1 MKGYHE
7 GRRKNK
13 FFMGLI
19 SIVLCFSIIG
29 ASTMTAFAATPVEES
44 RDTTPKLTFNGVDSI
59 AEDELCLIVFNDMT
73 QNGADSEGRAIIGGD
88 LVVEGGW
95 SASISHSYPNE
106 YVLMVGGNISGGNI
120 DGGGCIA
127 IGGGAYSETL
137 INVSG
142 NCSHGGTDAVHVDN
156 SGWIEN
162 YITKAEQA
170 FTAASAQYA
179 NLPADGTALRGG
191 WNQHWDLIANPNHV
205 EGEPHVFYVDGSAP
219 LSEIAFYGDF
229 GSDPIVINVS
239 GSNVQ
244 FTGGNGVMVS
254 GNSLNAWDNATQTNI
269 SAPGANIDVEYIK
282 ANTVWNIYEA
292 EAVEIKYQAVQG
304 SLLAPYATVTG
315 TQGHVN
321 GSTVVRNMVG
331 AGGFEY
337 HTGNFFKNPF
347 SAALEVTKVVNGT
360 ADSAAEKEFRFQ
372 LQKADGTLVKEFT
385 LEAGKTWRFSE
396 FEENVTYKVVEL
408 DSSEL
413 YTFNK
418 AEATGS
424 VDSIKGKTVTF
435 TATDGSSRH
444 ITFYNDAVEVVKEG
458 SITVKK
464 NLDDAVDPNAEFVF
478 NLEYYD
484 GGWQK
489 VDSVKLSDGKTH
501 TFSKLPLGTYRVT
514 EDVDSGKYT
523 TSVVTTV
530 NADAVVASSQEIT
543 LNESLLDQSVTFT
556 NTRNYGSINVSK
568 LVNGTDAQDS
578 FTFRLYKEE
587 NGSWVPAGVDD
598 ITVTAGSSASF
609 NGLPYGVTYAVA
621 ELNSANY
628 SFASV
633 VGGTNESLT
642 IDGNPAVKVVVGT
655 NASIAFTNTL
665 KTGNLTVTKTVSGTG
680 NAGDTFSFTL
690 QKKNGTSWSTVET
703 FTLKA
708 GETKNFTGLTA
719 NTTYRVYEATIGEIY
734 DRGAI
739 TGADSIEDD
748 IYAIFTLGADENR
761 TVAFTNV
768 VKPGSITVSKVVND
782 NFDNAQ
788 KSFAFTLYE
797 SADNGTNWN
806 AVETFTLA
814 AGENKTFSDLDTEK
828 LYKVVESEYAN
839 YNTTVKVGSASVNG
853 TDTGSFKIS
862 PNADLSVV
870 YTNNR
875 KTADLTVKKEIN
887 GTPFSANDSFTFRLF
902 KQSGNSWV
910 SAGAEDIT
918 VKANGTA
925 KFTGLAYG
933 VTYAVAEL
941 NNAEYT
947 FTSVTGGSA
956 VTVNGMSGASVAVDG
971 AETLTFTNT
980 PIPKI
985 GGFTVTKSVSGYG
998 IASDKFTF
1006 KVEKKN
1012 GDKWAEVETF
1022 TLTAGA
1028 SKTFSDLTA
1037 GDVYRISETS
1047 APDSY
1052 KLANV
1057 AGADSVIN
1065 GVATITIVDKS
1076 CPSIVF
1082 TNEVKTGS
1090 IKVTK
1095 TLNDKF
1101 DNAAASFSFTA
1112 YESTDGKTWTA
1123 IETFTLAGGEY
1134 KTISGLDVTKSYK
1147 VVEADY
1153 SATYETT
1160 VKVGSKET
1168 AALDSGSFT
1177 LTADSATAV
1186 AFTNTRKTASLTV
1199 KKAMDGQAYDGDTFK
1214 FRLYKQV
1221 GSEWV
1226 EAGVDDV
1233 TVKPNGSA
1241 TFENLAYG
1249 NTYAVVELAAEEYTL
1264 VSVTGANVTVDG
1276 ASGSKFVVNGD
1287 AEVTF
1292 TNKPI
1297 PRLGGF
1303 TVTKQL
1309 TGGNAADE
1317 FGFTVQKK
1325 EGSSWVDFDSFTLRA
1340 GDSKIYTDLV
1350 EGETYRIYESETGA
1364 IYELASITGAN
1375 SVEGDRYAIV
1385 NIVEDKNPA
1394 VAFVNKVKQGTITVS
1409 KTLTDEAL
1417 SGTSTFK
1424 FELQKLVGS
1433 SYQKV
1438 EVKELSVGHGAS
1450 ATVTFEN
1457 LPYNETYRVV
1467 ELGAENY
1474 DTTTVFEGAATEGKT
1489 SAGIALDGDETVAF
1503 QNVKKVVL
1511 SVKKEIADGD
1521 TDLGKTFTFVIE
1533 RKIGNTWKT
1542 IETVTLMASD
1552 SAAEF
1557 EVETGTYRVL
1567 EMVGTEG
1574 YTYVGTTVSGGAA
1587 NVAETNANLDGVN
1600 YNGAQFV
1607 LSANA
1612 AAVVENRTVKGNIVL
1627 SKIVSDTVTPEK
1639 EFTFTLQQLV
1649 NGAWEDVLKADGA
1662 PVTVVLKHS
1671 EAVDLNQVAT
1681 LEYGSVYRVV
1691 ETVDN
1696 AIYETTVVTN
1706 GTNSN
1711 GAASGAITIGA
1722 KEASVAFTNT
1732 RRNAQLKIVKA
1743 LTAESSDLGE
1753 SFEIS
1758 VYKYTEADGW
1768 KLLTAAEDGVDGT
1781 FTIKAGANNG
1791 KYISLPVGASYK
1803 IVETKTGKSYNF
1815 ESFSDNVSANN
1826 TIKLMSDAEVV
1837 VYNAIKT
1844 GKLVVKKT
1852 LNDDITPDAVFTF
1865 NVTDS
1870 NGKVVASSTITGG
1883 ESFTV
1888 ENLPYGETYTVTEVV
1903 NSEVYETSVTINAK
1917 TEEGISGTVTIDSA
1931 EANIAFEN
1939 TRREGEVV
1947 IQKLLSEGS
1956 NEFDEKFSFTL
1967 YRLTDN
1973 GWTEIEKFN
1982 LGFNDTHKV
1991 SLQIGAQYGI
2001 VETATGASYE
2011 FDTTV
2016 ADTTYGQIVVGGV
2029 NNTGILFTLGTEGQK
2044 VNVYNKNRTAKIS
2057 VNKAVTG
2064 GEINGDEFTFVLQQ
2078 KVGSTYVDVSTA
2090 TIKGGES
2097 AIFTE
2102 NSNYPFYLGN
2112 EYRIVEKNLGT
2123 RYEIAEIVGADT
2135 NDLSKLTGEFVLNGN
2150 RDITFVNA
2158 VKQGSLNVK
2167 KILND
2172 KYDSNAKFTVI
2183 VRNADTKA
2191 TLASA
2196 TLGGG
2201 ETLTVDNIPYGTKVE
2216 VTEVYNDAVY
2226 TSTAAGVDANNIVVI
2241 GEENATVTFTNT
2253 RKLAS
2258 INVKKALPEGGAELG
2273 KTFSMKLEILKDGV
2287 WTEVESFKLKADET
2301 KTISGLFVGA
2311 TYRVVETDTTES
2323 FAYSSWTDGN
2333 AIYVE
2338 PDIQGASFKL
2348 EGDKDVTINN
2358 TLKTAKLTIGK
2369 TIAVG
2374 GQWEKGEEFTFV
2386 IEKFENGAW
2395 AEFETVTLT
2404 YENRTWTSEQL
2415 AVGEKYRVTE
2425 TNIGYRYELDKV
2437 DGADTVDLTAKS
2449 AEVVIDET
2457 GNTLLFTNKVKLG
2470 ALAVKKLL
2478 DDALEPDATFDFVA
2492 TDNKTGKTIA
2502 TFTLGHNQVF
2512 KLENLPFGT
2521 EVKIKELGAE
2531 HYETVVLGVV
2541 SKETIVKV
2549 DTLNETI
2556 EFENPR
2562 KTASLTVDKALAAG
2576 SNDLGEAFSFE
2587 LQVFDGEKW
2596 VKVEAFDLAA
2606 GESKKIDGLFV
2617 GASYRLIET
2626 KTGASYN
2633 YVGMSAGN
2641 PVSGADGVDFVLEG
2655 DTAITA
2661 TNVSRSASL
2670 TIEKIVKGNAYDD
2683 TFTFVVEKK
2692 DGNSWKAVKTVT
2704 LGGDNGMSYIFTG
2717 LTVGDVYRVTETNLA
2732 SRYTLTKIEGATSSS
2747 LTDGSA
2753 QVTIGN
2759 NGNTVTYTNTVKTG
2773 NVVIEKK
2780 LEDAFAPEAKF
2791 TFTAFNKTSGQSLG
2805 SKELGAGEQ
2814 WVIEALEYGD
2824 VIEIEELSTGALY
2837 TTTATGLD
2845 KGAVVVNAPSASVVF
2860 TNVRNTGSLTV
2871 KKNVDTGANLGKEF
2885 SFVLEIEKDGVW
2897 TEVESFK
2904 LKADQTKT
2912 ISGLYVG
2919 ATYRVVETDTTDA
2932 FTFAT
2937 ATGGEVATIE
2947 SGSAVTFIAA
2957 DKNDVAFTNSLKTA
2971 KLTISKTIAVGGE
2984 WVEGEKFTFIV
2995 ERFENGEWVEFDTA
3009 VVTYEDRTWTS
3020 DKEVRVGDKF
3030 RVTETEIGYRY
3041 QISDIVGGE
3050 NVDLTAKSAEVVV
3063 PVEGSNLVFVNEV
3076 KKGSLTVS
3084 KKLVDTV
3091 NPDET
3096 FAFTLYKY
3104 NAATETY
3111 EVADSFSL
3119 ANGEEKTFEGL
3130 LYGDLY
3136 KVVEQSNATLY
3147 ETSYIVGEGSAVKS
3161 SEASVTIANE
3171 ATKVAFTNTRAT
3183 AKLTVD
3189 KALLNGATDEEFSF
3203 TLEKK
3208 LANGEWQAVE
3218 SFTLTAASE
3227 PKAFNLEVET
3237 EYKITETVAD
3247 GSSFEFANAKGVADG
3262 YVNGTSYYF
3271 NLKTNSDVVFENQLK
3286 SAGLTVRKIAANA
3299 VDTDVF
3305 GFTLYKVNGS
3315 DAVAVE
3321 TFELKANEYKTFNGL
3336 LYGEKYIVKETEP
3349 SSRFELGS
3357 IDGADSVKLEEA
3369 YGVVEINGSE
3379 SMTFTNIIKTG
3390 EFTVKKTLTDA
3401 TDPTAEFTFEVY
3413 RNGKLVDTFKLA
3425 ANEEKTIESNSA
3437 YSVNF
3442 GDVFEIKEIGAGN
3455 YNTTVT
3461 IDGAAAGDAKLTI
3474 TKDSHKIGFDN
3485 VRRKATLTVAKA
3497 IKDGDNLFEDSFT
3510 FILEQKLGD
3519 EWKQIGEEFTLSI
3532 TPDAP
3537 KASTSFEL
3545 DVNGVYRVTET
3556 KTGENYVFDSVVNAV
3571 AVSGKSAG
3579 TLTLA
3584 DDTTVTF
3591 INTVKTGTVSV
3602 KKTLTDGYAPDAVF
3616 AFTATN
3622 AKTGEI
3628 IETFSLAGDQVWVS
3642 GQLPYGTI
3650 VKITEAEDDNY
3661 SVVTG
3666 GLNADGTVTVLK
3678 PNSDVN
3684 FTNIRK
3690 SANLTVEKKLENGGE
3705 ELGKEFKFVLQM
3717 KKDGEWINITSFKLK
3732 AGETYTAEDLFYGVD
3747 YRVIETDTSDSF
3759 DFVKAEGGTPVAVTT
3774 GDVIGSGAAV
3784 VLNADKTIKFTNK
3797 LKSAQLKITKDVAS
3811 LGDWL
3816 EHEVFTFDIQK
3827 LEADGTWTTVKED
3840 IKLTYDNKIFA
3851 MDAVVSDVYKIVET
3865 SDNYRYYL
3873 AGVAGAESFDLD
3885 TREATVT
3892 IAPSGA
3898 SVLFTND
3905 VYEGKIVISKVWDD
3919 SYDATRPFTFNIY
3932 KNGSAEPIDTIT
3944 LTGGES
3950 KVIET
3955 NDKYTV
3961 KYGDTIKVVETT
3973 GSDYTTTVKVDG
3985 KTANAVEVT
3994 VKKASTS
4001 VEFTNV
4007 RATASLTVEKAL
4019 EDSKNL
4025 GETFSFKLYQK
4036 DPNGAW
4042 AEIETFSLKAGANK
4056 TFDGLYVGV
4065 DYKVV
4070 ETKTGSYNFLTA
4082 EADGSEYAVSA
4093 DENAVTLTLA
4103 GDTDVTVKN
4112 VIKKASLTVNK
4123 TVVGNDYG
4131 DKFTFKIE
4139 KQNANGTWTV
4149 VKENVSISAAE
4160 NYTWYTDASVG
4171 DVYRVTETTTGAKWN
4186 LTKVTVNG
4194 AEADNA
4200 AIGTPYKVTI
4210 VEDGSVVAFTNTA
4223 KLGNVL
4229 ITKTVA
4235 DAFEPNAA
4243 FTFSAINLT
4252 TGEDYGVKTLANGET
4267 WKIENVEYGDKVQ
4280 VTEAVD
4286 GAVYTTTVNGNAA
4299 TAITLDVV
4307 AGDNKA
4313 AFVNTR
4319 NTASLNITKTLTAN
4333 GGEELGKEFKF
4344 ALEVQKGGAWAEVQN
4359 FTLKAGETK
4368 TINGLYVGASYRVI
4382 ETDSTAAFSFYGVTG
4397 GTTLEVNG
4405 AELKLADNNALEFTN
4420 DLNNATLTI
4429 RKAVEGGSAGTDTFT
4444 FKVEKKDG
4452 DKWIAQG
4459 EEIVLGVE
4467 NSFTWS
4473 KADALVGDVYRITE
4487 TNIGSRYELTAVDGA
4502 DEEGVALDLAQATVT
4517 IGAEGETVTF
4527 TNTVKVGEI
4536 LVTKTLNDVI
4546 DTTAGFGF
4554 DLFKVEN
4561 GEETKV
4567 ASFTLQNG
4575 QTWSSVDAGV
4585 VVKYGDSFIVR
4596 ETCDEKTYATTI
4608 TIDGT
4613 AAAADKVFT
4622 IAADET
4628 AVEFTN
4634 TRKTT
4639 DFELTKTV
4647 SGVTEYDEYF
4657 EIHMT
4662 GVFEDSNGE
4671 TITKKFVFNKTG
4683 KVEEPVEGV
4692 VYATIGDVVK
4702 VDGVFY
4708 GVEYTIEEVGAEYYS
4723 CYINNIQTNKAVV
4736 KTDVTTKGDVSNVR
4750 KTADLT
4756 VAKALTRGQDLGD
4769 SFTFQLFASIDGKW
4783 VKQGDAFELKVG
4795 ETKTFEGLAI
4805 GIDYKVIE
4813 TDTGDNYIFGGVDA
4827 DSKLVSTKD
4836 EKGASFLFTGDRTVT
4851 ISNII
4856 KTDSITVRKQIIGEG
4871 GDMNTAFG
4879 FELQQLVDGKWK
4891 SIETFTLK
4899 ANESKTFENLDLG
4912 ETFKVIETDTGK
4924 TFNFA
4929 GATIDN
4935 IGAKDKVDAD
4945 EKSATVVLNGAE
4957 DITFNNSP
4965 AIQKLTVEKKLTDK
4979 SADLGD
4985 KFGFHLYKEVDGSWI
5000 LDKTFYLKAGETAEF
5015 ETINGEKFKI
5025 VEFETGNY
5033 YQLSTILGAD
5043 TVSLA
5048 NNEAVVT
5055 TDTDETVTFTNEL
5068 LSGSLTINK
5077 YTSGL
5082 VSNSE
5087 EFDFIITDEKGN
5099 AFVNSAVTTGQFSLN
5114 AGESITLNDIPYG
5127 TVIKVTENVDGSRF
5141 LTMYKVSGDDVTYE
5155 GNATKNIVINK
5166 GSTIVDFTNQSK
5178 TTDIVESTVLG
5189 DNDKNPPNI
5198 IDRTSNTVIT
5208 GGTGGRENVGA
5219 VSNSTY
5225 TIRTDVLG
5233 ESDYA
5238 PETGDEEIPVSVII
5252 LMAVSGLMVLVLSK
5266 KRRVEA

>member
-44 RDTTPKLTFNGVDSI
+44 RDTTPILTFRGIDSI
-59 AEDELCLIVFNDMT
+59 AEDELCLIVFGDMD
-73 QNGADSEGRAIIGGD
+73 QSGADSEGRAIIGGD
-88 LVVEGGW
+88 LTIDGGW
-95 SASISHSYPNE
+95 SASVSHSYPDE
-106 YVLMVGGNISGGNI
+106 YVLVVGGNISGGNI

-137 INVSG
+137 VNVSG
-142 NCSHGGTDAVHVDN
+142 NCSHGGNDAVHVDT

-162 YITKAEQA
+162 YMTKAEQA

-179 NLPADGTALRGG
+179 SLPADGTAMRGG
-191 WNQHWDLIANPNHV
+191 WNQHWDLIANPDHV
-205 EGEPHVFYVDGSAP
+205 AGEPHVFYVDGSAP

-239 GSNVQ
+239 GANVE

-269 SAPGANIDVEYIK
+269 SAPAANIDVEYIK
-282 ANTVWNIYEA
+282 ANAVWNIYEA
-292 EAVEIKYQAVQG
+292 EAVEIKYQAIQG

-321 GSTVVRNMVG
+321 GTTVVKNMIG

-347 SAALEVTKVVNGT
+347 SAALEVSKQVEGT
-360 ADSAAEKEFRFQ
+360 PDAAAEKEFTFQ
-372 LQKADGTLVKEFT
+372 LLKADGTLVKEFT
-385 LEAGKTWRFSE
+385 LADGETWRFSE
-396 FEENVTYKVVEL
+396 FEENVAYKVVEL

-418 AEATGS
+418 VEATGS
-424 VDSIKGKTVTF
+424 FDDISGKTVTF

-444 ITFYNDAVEVVKEG
+444 ITFYNDAVEVIKEG
-458 SITVKK
+458 SIKVTKV
-464 NLDDAVDPNAEFVF
+464 LDDAVDPNAEFVID
-478 NLEYYD
+478 LEYYD
-484 GGWQK
+484 NGWQT
-489 VDSVKLSDGKTH
+489 VSSVKLSGGESY
-501 TFSKLPLGTYRVT
+501 TFEKLPLGTYRVT
-514 EDVDSGKYT
+514 ESVDSGKYT
-523 TSVVTTV
+523 TTVAVNGSDAAVGASKEVTLSE
-530 NADAVVASSQEIT
+530 NALDHAVV
-543 LNESLLDQSVTFT
+543 FT
-556 NTRNYGSINVSK
+556 NTRNYGSINVTK
-568 LVNGTDAQDS
+568 NVNGTDAEDT

-587 NGSWVPAGVDD
+587 NGTWVPAGVDD
-598 ITVTAGSSASF
+598 IIVTAGSSASF

-642 IDGNPAVKVVVGT
+642 IDGNPAVKVTVGT
-655 NASIAFTNTL
+655 NASVVFTNTL
-665 KTGNLTVTKTVSGTG
+665 KTGNLTVGKTVTGTG
-680 NAGDTFSFTL
+680 NANDTFSFTL
-690 QKKNGTSWSTVET
+690 QKQNGTSWTTIEN

-708 GETKNFTGLTA
+708 GQVKNFTGLTA
-719 NTTYRVYEATIGEIY
+719 NTTYRVYEASIGEIY
-734 DRGAI
+734 DRGSI
-739 TGADSIEDD
+739 TGADTVEDGV
-748 IYAIFTLGADENR
+748 YAVFTLGADDSRSIEFN
-761 TVAFTNV
+761 NV
-768 VKPGSITVSKVVND
+768 VKPGSITVSKLVND

-797 SADNGTNWN
+797 SANDGADWN

-814 AGENKTFSDLDTEK
+814 ATESKTFSGLDTEK

-839 YNTTVKVGSASVNG
+839 YSTTVKVGTSSVEG
-853 TDTGSFKIS
+853 VDTGAFEIA
-862 PNADLSVV
+862 PNADTAVV

-875 KTADLTVKKEIN
+875 KTADLTVKKAIN

-910 SAGAEDIT
+910 EAGAADVTIA
-918 VKANGTA
+918 ANGTA

-933 VTYAVAEL
+933 VTYAVAEIA
-941 NNAEYT
+941 NPEYT
-947 FTSVTGGSA
+947 FTSVTGGTA
-956 VTVNGMSGASVAVDG
+956 VTVNGMSGASVEVNG
-971 AETLTFTNT
+971 AAQLTFTNT
-980 PIPKI
+980 PIPKL

-998 IASDKFTF
+998 IAGDEFTF
-1006 KVEKKN
+1006 TVEKKN
-1012 GDKWAEVETF
+1012 GDSWTKVETF
-1022 TLTAGA
+1022 ILKAGE

-1037 GDVYRISETS
+1037 GDVYRVSET
-1047 APDSY
+1047 AIPGSY
-1052 KLANV
+1052 KLASV
-1057 AGADSVIN
+1057 TGADSVIN
-1065 GVATITIVDKS
+1065 GVASVTIVDKS
-1076 CPSIVF
+1076 CPTIVF

-1095 TLNDKF
+1095 TSNDKAA
-1101 DNAAASFSFTA
+1101 NATKSFSFTA

-1123 IETFTLAGGEY
+1123 IETFTLANGEY
-1134 KTISGLDVTKSYK
+1134 KTIAGLDVTKQYK

-1153 SATYETT
+1153 SATYTT
-1160 VKVGSKET
+1160 TAKVGGKET
-1168 AALDSGSFT
+1168 GALDSGSFT
-1177 LTADSATAV
+1177 LTADAATAV
-1186 AFTNTRKTASLTV
+1186 DFTNVRKTASLTV
-1199 KKAMDGQAYDGDTFK
+1199 KKAMDGKAYDGDTFK
-1214 FRLYKQV
+1214 FRLYQQN
-1221 GSEWV
+1221 GTEWV

-1241 TFENLAYG
+1241 VFENLAYG

-1264 VSVTGANVTVDG
+1264 VSVTGANVTIDG

-1325 EGSSWVDFDSFTLRA
+1325 DGSSWVDFDTFTLRA

-1350 EGETYRIYESETGA
+1350 EGEVYRIYESETGA
-1364 IYELASITGAN
+1364 IYELASITGAD
-1375 SVEGDRYAIV
+1375 SVEGDRYAVLTIA
-1385 NIVEDKNPA
+1385 EDKYPT

-1409 KTLTDEAL
+1409 KNLTDEAL
-1417 SGTSTFK
+1417 TGTSAFK

-1433 SYQKV
+1433 AYEKV
-1438 EVKELSVGHGAS
+1438 EVKELSVGHGAA

-1489 SAGIALDGDETVAF
+1489 SAGIALDGDETVVF
-1503 QNVKKVVL
+1503 QNVKKVKL
-1511 SVKKEIADGD
+1511 SVKKEIAEGD
-1521 TDLGKTFTFVIE
+1521 NDLGKTFTFVIQ
-1533 RKIGNTWKT
+1533 RKIGADWKT
-1542 IETVTLMASD
+1542 VETVTLMASD
-1552 SAAEF
+1552 AAAEF

-1567 EMVGTEG
+1567 EIGGTEG
-1574 YTYVGTTVSGGAA
+1574 YTYVNTAVSGGAA
-1587 NVAETNANLDGVN
+1587 NVTETNANLDGVN
-1600 YNGAQFV
+1600 CNGAQFV

-1612 AAVVENRTVKGNIVL
+1612 AAVVTNRTVKGNIVL
-1627 SKIVSDTVTPEK
+1627 SKIVSDTVTPDK
-1639 EFTFTLQQLV
+1639 EFTFTLQQLI
-1649 NGAWEDVLKADGA
+1649 NGEWADVLKADGA

-1696 AIYETTVVTN
+1696 AIYETTIVTN
-1706 GTNSN
+1706 GEHST
-1711 GAASGAITIGA
+1711 GAASGAVTIGA
-1722 KEASVAFTNT
+1722 KDASIAFTNT

-1743 LTAESSDLGE
+1743 LSDESKDLGE

-1768 KLLTAAEDGVDGT
+1768 KVLTEAEDGVDGT
-1781 FTIKAGANNG
+1781 FTIKAGANNA
-1791 KYISLPVGASYK
+1791 KYISIPVGATYK
-1803 IVETKTGKSYNF
+1803 IAETKTGKSYNF
-1815 ESFSDNVSANN
+1815 DSFSDNIGKNN
-1826 TIKLMSDAEVV
+1826 TITLMSDAEVI
-1837 VYNAIKT
+1837 VYNTIKT
-1844 GKLVVKKT
+1844 GKIVIKKT
-1852 LNDDITPDAVFTF
+1852 LNDEITPDAVFTF
-1865 NVTDS
+1865 NVTDAD
-1870 NGKVVASSTITGG
+1870 GKVVASGSIADG
-1883 ESFTV
+1883 EEFTV

-1903 NSEVYETSVTINAK
+1903 NKEVYETTVTANGK
-1917 TEEGISGTVTIDSA
+1917 TEESVSAAVTIKSA
-1931 EANIAFEN
+1931 EATVAFEN
-1939 TRREGEVV
+1939 TRREGEVT
-1947 IQKLLSEGS
+1947 IKKLLSEGS
-1956 NEFDEKFSFTL
+1956 NEFDEEFEMAL
-1967 YRLTDN
+1967 YRLTDD
-1973 GWTEIEKFN
+1973 GWVEIERFT

-2001 VETATGASYE
+2001 VETQTGASYE

-2016 ADTTYGQIVVGGV
+2016 EGTTYGQIVVKGV
-2029 NNTGILFTLGTEGQK
+2029 NNTGILFTLGTEGET
-2044 VNVYNKNRTAKIS
+2044 VNVYNKNRTAKVT

-2064 GEINGDEFTFVLQQ
+2064 GEINGDDFTFVLQQ
-2078 KVGSTYVDVSTA
+2078 KVGDKYVDVSTA
-2090 TIKGGES
+2090 TIKGGEG
-2097 AIFTE
+2097 AVFTE
-2102 NSNYPFYLGN
+2102 NPEYPFYLGN

-2123 RYEIAEIVGADT
+2123 RYEIAEIVGADST
-2135 NDLSKLTGEFVLNGN
+2135 DLANLFGEFVLDGSRNV
-2150 RDITFVNA
+2150 TFVNA
-2158 VKQGSLNVK
+2158 VKQGKLNVK
-2167 KILND
+2167 KVLND
-2172 KYDSNAKFTVI
+2172 KYDPDAKFTVI

-2191 TLASA
+2191 TLAST

-2201 ETLTVDNIPYGTKVE
+2201 DTLTVENIPYGTRVE

-2226 TSTAAGVDANNIVVI
+2226 TSTAAGVDAENIVVI
-2241 GEENATVTFTNT
+2241 GEANATVTFTNT

-2258 INVKKALPEGGAELG
+2258 LSVKKALPNGGAELD
-2273 KTFSMKLEILKDGV
+2273 KTFSMKLEILRDGE

-2301 KTISGLFVGA
+2301 KTIGGLFVGA

-2323 FAYSSWTDGN
+2323 FAYSSWTDGE

-2338 PDIQGASFKL
+2338 PDINGASFKL
-2348 EGDKDVTINN
+2348 EGDKEITINN
-2358 TLKTAKLTIGK
+2358 DLKTAKLTIGK
-2369 TIAVG
+2369 TVAIG

-2386 IEKFENGAW
+2386 IEKFENGEW
-2395 AEFETVTLT
+2395 TEFQTVVLT
-2404 YENRTWTSEQL
+2404 YENRTWTSGQL

-2449 AEVVIDET
+2449 AEVIIDET

-2470 ALAVKKLL
+2470 ALIVKKLL
-2478 DDALEPDATFDFVA
+2478 DDTLEPDATFDFVA

-2502 TFTLGHNQVF
+2502 TFTLGHNQTF
-2512 KLENLPFGT
+2512 TIDNLPFGT

-2531 HYETVVLGVV
+2531 NYETIVLGAV

-2549 DTLNETI
+2549 NTLTEVI

-2562 KTASLTVDKALAAG
+2562 KTASLDVTKALAAG
-2576 SNDLGEAFSFE
+2576 SNDLGETFKFE

-2596 VKVEAFDLAA
+2596 VEVEAFELKAA
-2606 GESKKIDGLFV
+2606 ETKHFDGLFV

-2626 KTGASYN
+2626 ETGASYN

-2655 DTAITA
+2655 NTAITA

-2670 TIEKIVKGNAYDD
+2670 TIEKIVKGNAYND
-2683 TFTFVVEKK
+2683 TFTFNVEKK
-2692 DGNSWKAVKTVT
+2692 NGSKWETVKTVT
-2704 LGGDNGMSYIFTG
+2704 LGGDNGMSYIFTN

-2759 NGNTVTYTNTVKTG
+2759 SGNTVTYTNTVKTG

-2805 SKELGAGEQ
+2805 SKELGAGEK
-2814 WVIEALEYGD
+2814 WTIEALEYGD

-2837 TTTATGLD
+2837 TTTAAGLEN
-2845 KGAVVVNAPSASVVF
+2845 GTVTVNAPSASVVF

-2871 KKNVDTGANLGKEF
+2871 KKSVDTGAALGKAF
-2885 SFVLEIEKDGVW
+2885 SFTLEVEKDGAW
-2897 TEVESFK
+2897 TEVETFT
-2904 LKADQTKT
+2904 LKAGDTKT
-2912 ISGLYVG
+2912 FDGLYVG

-2947 SGSAVTFIAA
+2947 AGHAVTF
-2957 DKNDVAFTNSLKTA
+2957 VAEKANAVEFVNSLKTA
-2971 KLTISKTIAVGGE
+2971 KLTITKTIAVGGE

-3009 VVTYEDRTWTS
+3009 VVTYDNRTWTS

-3041 QISDIVGGE
+3041 ELSDIVGGE
-3050 NVDLTAKSAEVVV
+3050 NVDLTAKNAEVVV
-3063 PVEGSNLVFVNEV
+3063 PVEGSTLVFVNEV
-3076 KKGSLTVS
+3076 KKGSLTVE
-3084 KKLVDTV
+3084 KTLVDSV
-3091 NPDET
+3091 NPNEK

-3111 EVADSFSL
+3111 EVAGSFSL
-3119 ANGEEKTFEGL
+3119 GNGETKTFENL

-3147 ETSYIVGEGSAVKS
+3147 ETSYVVGDGAAVKS
-3161 SEASVTIANE
+3161 AEASVTIANE
-3171 ATKVAFTNTRAT
+3171 TTKVKFTNTRAT

-3189 KALLNGATDEEFSF
+3189 KTLLNGATDEEFSF

-3208 LANGEWQAVE
+3208 LANGNWEAVE

-3227 PKAFNLEVET
+3227 PKAFSLEVET
-3237 EYKITETVAD
+3237 DYRISETVAD
-3247 GSSFEFANAKGVADG
+3247 GSSFEFANAKGVTDG

-3271 NLKTNSDVVFENQLK
+3271 NLKTNSDVVFENQLR

-3305 GFTLYKVNGS
+3305 GFTLYRVEGS
-3315 DAVAVE
+3315 EAIAVE
-3321 TFELKANEYKTFNGL
+3321 EFQLKANGYKTFEGL
-3336 LYGEKYIVKETEP
+3336 LYGEKYIVKETDP
-3349 SSRFELGS
+3349 TSRFSLGS

-3379 SMTFTNIIKTG
+3379 SMTFTNVIKTG
-3390 EFTVKKTLTDA
+3390 KFTVRKTLKDS
-3401 TDPTAEFTFEVY
+3401 TDPDAAFTFEVY
-3413 RNGKLVDTFKLA
+3413 RNGKIVDTFKLA
-3425 ANEEKTIESNSA
+3425 NGEEKTIETNSA

-3442 GDVFEIKEIGAGN
+3442 GDIFEIREIGAGN

-3474 TKDSHKIGFDN
+3474 TKDSHDIEFEN

-3497 IKDGDNLFEDSFT
+3497 IKDGDNLFNDSFT

-3519 EWKQIGEEFTLSI
+3519 EWKQIGEEFILSI
-3532 TPDAP
+3532 TPAEP

-3545 DVNGVYRVTET
+3545 DVNGIYRVTET
-3556 KTGENYVFDSVVNAV
+3556 STGANYVFDSVVNAIE
-3571 AVSGKSAG
+3571 VSGKSAG

-3584 DDTTVTF
+3584 EDTTVTF

-3602 KKTLTDGYAPDAVF
+3602 KKSLTDGYAPDAVF

-3622 AKTGEI
+3622 AETGEI
-3628 IETFSLAGDQVWVS
+3628 IETFSLAGDQTWVS

-3650 VKITEAEDDNY
+3650 VKITEAENDNY
-3661 SVVTG
+3661 TVTTE
-3666 GLNADGTVTVLK
+3666 GLDENGTVTVLK
-3678 PNSDVN
+3678 ANTDV
-3684 FTNIRK
+3684 
-3690 SANLTVEKKLENGGE
+3690 TVKNVRRNASITVAKALENGGE

-3717 KKDGEWINITSFKLK
+3717 KSGSEWINIVSFKLK
-3732 AGETYTAEDLFYGVD
+3732 AGETYTAENLYYGVE

-3759 DFVKAEGGTPVAVTT
+3759 DFVKAEGGTPVSVTE
-3774 GDVIGSGAAV
+3774 GDVTGSGAAV
-3784 VLNADKTIKFTNK
+3784 VLNSDKNIKFTNK
-3797 LKSAQLKITKDVAS
+3797 LKSAQLKVTKDVAS
-3811 LGDWL
+3811 AGDWL

-3840 IKLTYDNKIFA
+3840 VTLTYNNKIFT
-3851 MDAVVSDVYKIVET
+3851 MDAVVSDVYKVVET

-3873 AGVAGAESFDLD
+3873 KSVAGAESFDLD
-3885 TREATVT
+3885 TKEASVT
-3892 IAPSGA
+3892 ITPSGA

-3905 VYEGKIVISKVWDD
+3905 VYEGKIVVSKVWDD
-3919 SYDATRPFTFNIY
+3919 SYDATRTFTFNVY
-3932 KNGSAEPIDTIT
+3932 KNGSADPIDTIT

-3950 KVIET
+3950 KVIES

-3961 KYGDTIKVVETT
+3961 KYGDTFKIVEVTGADYNTT
-3973 GSDYTTTVKVDG
+3973 IKVDG
-3985 KTANAVEVT
+3985 KTANAAETT

-4007 RATASLTVEKAL
+4007 RATASLTIEKKL

-4025 GETFSFKLYQK
+4025 GETFSFKLYQAA
-4036 DPNGAW
+4036 PGGAW
-4042 AEIETFSLKAGANK
+4042 DEIETFNLKAGENK

-4082 EADGSEYAVSA
+4082 EADGSEYTVSA
-4093 DENAVTLTLA
+4093 DENAVTLKLA

-4123 TVVGNDYG
+4123 TVVGADYG
-4131 DKFTFKIE
+4131 DKFTFRIE

-4171 DVYRVTETTTGAKWN
+4171 DVYRVTETTTGAKWD

-4194 AEADNA
+4194 AAADEAEL
-4200 AIGTPYKVTI
+4200 GTPYKVTI
-4210 VEDGSVVAFTNTA
+4210 VEDGSVIAFTNTA
-4223 KLGNVL
+4223 KVGKIIINKKLV
-4229 ITKTVA
+4229 
-4235 DAFEPNAA
+4235 DAFEPLAT

-4252 TGEDYGVKTLANGET
+4252 TGEDYGVKTLGNGEK
-4267 WKIENVEYGDKVQ
+4267 WIIENVEFGDKVQ
-4280 VTEAVD
+4280 ITEAVD
-4286 GAVYTTTVNGNAA
+4286 GAVYTTIVNDVNK
-4299 TAITLDVV
+4299 TNTITLDIIEGNNY
-4307 AGDNKA
+4307 AEFTNHRNKA
-4313 AFVNTR
+4313 
-4319 NTASLNITKTLTAN
+4319 SLSVTKTLTDN
-4333 GGEELGKEFKF
+4333 GGAELGKEFKF
-4344 ALEVQKGGAWAEVQN
+4344 ALEVQKGGAWAEVQT

-4368 TINGLYVGASYRVI
+4368 TIGNLYVGASYRVI

-4397 GTTLEVNG
+4397 GTTLEADG
-4405 AELKLADNNALEFTN
+4405 AELKLADNNALEFVN

-4429 RKAVEGGSAGTDTFT
+4429 RKAVEGGDAGSDTFT

-4452 DKWIAQG
+4452 DKWIALD
-4459 EEIVLGVE
+4459 EEIVLGAE

-4487 TNIGSRYELTAVDGA
+4487 TGIGSRYELTAVAGA
-4502 DEEGVALDLAQATVT
+4502 DEEGVDLDLAQAIVTV
-4517 IGAEGETVTF
+4517 GANGETVTF
-4527 TNTVKVGEI
+4527 VNTVKVGEI

-4546 DTTAGFGF
+4546 DASAGFGF
-4554 DLFKVEN
+4554 DLWKVEN

-4567 ASFTLQNG
+4567 ASFTLKNG
-4575 QTWSSVDAGV
+4575 QTWSSAEAGV
-4585 VVKYGDSFIVR
+4585 TVKYGDSFVVR
-4596 ETCDEKTYATTI
+4596 ETCDEKAYATKI
-4608 TIDGT
+4608 TIDG
-4613 AAAADKVFT
+4613 AAAEAGKVFT
-4622 IAADET
+4622 IAADKT
-4628 AVEFTN
+4628 AVEFVN

-4647 SGVTEYDEYF
+4647 SGITEYDEYF

-4671 TITKKFVFNKTG
+4671 TATKKFVFNKTG
-4683 KVEEPVEGV
+4683 KVDEPVEGV
-4692 VYATIGDVVK
+4692 VYAVIGDTVK

-4708 GVEYTIEEVGAEYYS
+4708 GAEYTIEEIGAEYYS
-4723 CYINNIQTNKAVV
+4723 CYINDIQTNKAVV
-4736 KTDVTTKGDVSNVR
+4736 RTDITTKGDVSNLR

-4769 SFTFQLFASIDGKW
+4769 SFTFQLFASIDGQW
-4783 VKQGDAFELKVG
+4783 VAQGEAFQLKIG
-4795 ETKTFEGLAI
+4795 ESKIFKNLAI
-4805 GIDYKVIE
+4805 GLTYKVIE
-4813 TDTGDNYIFGGVDA
+4813 TDTGDNYIFGSVDA
-4827 DSKLVSTKD
+4827 DSKLISSED

-4856 KTDSITVRKQIIGEG
+4856 KTDSITVRKQIDGEG
-4871 GDMNTAFG
+4871 GDPETAFG
-4879 FELQQLVDGKWK
+4879 FELKQLVKGEWK
-4891 SIETFTLK
+4891 TVETFTLK
-4899 ANESKTFENLDLG
+4899 ANESKTFENLDRG
-4912 ETFKVIETDTGK
+4912 ETFKVIETDTGR
-4924 TFNFA
+4924 TFFFA
-4929 GATIDN
+4929 DAVIDN
-4935 IGAKDKVDAD
+4935 MGKNDKVDLD
-4945 EKSATVVLNGAE
+4945 EKSATVVINGAE
-4957 DITFNNSP
+4957 DITFTNSP
-4965 AIQKLTVEKKLTDK
+4965 AVQKLTVEKKLSDGK
-4979 SADLGD
+4979 SDLGD
-4985 KFGFHLYKEVDGSWI
+4985 KFGFHLYKEVNGSWI
-5000 LDKTFYLKAGETAEF
+5000 LQKTFYLKAGETAEF
-5015 ETINGEKFKI
+5015 ETINGEKFKV

-5033 YQLSTILGAD
+5033 YQLESIEGAD
-5043 TVSLA
+5043 TISLA
-5048 NNEAVVT
+5048 DNEAVVT

-5068 LSGSLTINK
+5068 LTGSLTINK

-5087 EFDFIITDEKGN
+5087 EFDFIVTDEKGN
-5099 AFVNSAVTTGQFSLN
+5099 AFVNSALTTGQFSLN
-5114 AGESITLNDIPYG
+5114 AGDSITLNDIPYG
-5127 TVIKVTENVDGSRF
+5127 TRVKVTENVDGSRF
-5141 LTMYKVSGDDVTYE
+5141 ITMYKVSGDDVTYE
-5155 GNATKNIVINK
+5155 GNSTGTIVINK

-5178 TTDIVESTVLG
+5178 STDIIDSTVLG

-5266 KRRVEA
+5266 KRRSVA